1 MRNQDI
7 YPCNG
12 AVRKCNKDVLPCI
25 IIALYSLITNNFILT
40 NIKFQKICYF
50 CIRIT
55 RFI

>member
-25 IIALYSLITNNFILT
+25 IIAPYSLITNNFLLA

-55 RFI
+55 CFI

>member
-7 YPCNG
+7 YPCND

-25 IIALYSLITNNFILT
+25 IIAPYSLITNNFLLA
-40 NIKFQKICYF
+40 NIKFQKMCYF

-55 RFI
+55 CFI

>member
-25 IIALYSLITNNFILT
+25 IIALYSLIINNFILT
-40 NIKFQKICYF
+40 NIKFQKMCYF

>member
-25 IIALYSLITNNFILT
+25 IIALYSLITNNFTLT
-40 NIKFQKICYF
+40 NIKFQKMCYF